1 MKQGRN
7 KLELEWKGGKNE
19 EVIDE
24 KTWNCRKQSLIWA
37 YFFEMYLNYLNDERY
52 AEVGYGFPL
61 VPLETYGSLPF
72 EWKICEFY
80 VCIYTNIKFRTSVR
94 QFHSQQS

>member
-19 EVIDE
+19 EIREE
-24 KTWNCRKQSLIWA
+24 KTWSCRKQSLICA
-37 YFFEMYLNYLNDERY
+37 YFFEMYLNYLNDERH

-94 QFHSQQS
+94 QFHSKQS